1 MDHRTIAELNR
12 KGREAIQHRAILIAM
27 SHPRRLIPLLAVILV
42 IQSLVVMLPHTHGSV
57 LNGQARQASSHIDAT
72 HHCLA
77 CSVHAP
83 EVESIAESGATAGS
97 TITIPVSAEGGS
109 SDVFSI
115 LSTASPRGPPRIV

>member
-1 MDHRTIAELNR
+1 
-12 KGREAIQHRAILIAM
+12 M
-27 SHPRRLIPLLAVILV
+27 SYRRRLIPLLAVILV
-42 IQSLVVMLPHTHGSV
+42 IQSLVAVLPHTHGSV
-57 LNGQARQASSHIDAT
+57 GNGQAWQASSPIDAT

-83 EVESIAESGATAGS
+83 VVESIAEAGGTAGS

-115 LSTASPRGPPRIV
+115 LSIASPRGPPRIV